1 MPESLPYPRSY
12 YFVPKASTLD
22 QHIRNPMRILLNH
35 WFCFRRSGVGAE
47 IISNEHPKAAAAG
60 PGMLLWGAR
69 NLIHW
74 ESGHLD

>member
-35 WFCFRRSGVGAE
+35 WFCFRRSGVGLRLFLT
-47 IISNEHPKAAAAG
+47 STPR
-60 PGMLLWGAR
+60 LLLLVQACYFG
-69 NLIHW
+69 
-74 ESGHLD
+74 EQGT